1 MKVYREDTSDL
12 QLLIETLQID
22 PELISVDVI
31 NRSKHVEIS
40 EAAEAGKNAN
50 PKETEKEKEKSPE
63 PNPDTRTGDER
74 SEGTNKTESNVGDF
88 KPDDRT
94 EIKGE
99 TDETADKNIT
109 SHIHHSRKR
118 KLSEEDVS
126 ETNNMNEIS
135 KDASTAKSSKYTE
148 ENS

>member
-1 MKVYREDTSDL
+1 MRVYREDTSDL

-40 EAAEAGKNAN
+40 EAAEAGNNAS

-63 PNPDTRTGDER
+63 PKPDTRTGDER
-74 SEGTNKTESNVGDF
+74 SESTNKSETNVVEF
-88 KPDDRT
+88 KPNDRT

-99 TDETADKNIT
+99 IDETEDKNIE

-118 KLSEEDVS
+118 KLSEEDAS
-126 ETNNMNEIS
+126 ETNNVNEIS
-135 KDASTAKSSKYTE
+135 KDASTAKSSKHNE
-148 ENS
+148 ENN